1 MELNGWRISRHGD
14 KVWITSPEGEAMA
27 VTAAEFEKLI
37 AEYFRAKF

>member
-27 VTAAEFEKLI
+27 VTVEEFEKAI
-37 AEYFRAKF
+37 VEFFQKRF